1 MHKAFQEKQ
10 LQGQKKRKPAKQPD
24 LFATTAEKQPSQL
37 MPKSNADIKEMVDVA
52 RKIKSKNAA
61 CLVQSMQ

>member
-1 MHKAFQEKQ
+1 MHRECQEKQ
-10 LQGQKKRKPAKQPD
+10 LQDQNKRKAAKQPEP
-24 LFATTAEKQPSQL
+24 TTEKQLSQPR
-37 MPKSNADIKEMVDVA
+37 PKANADIKDMVDVA